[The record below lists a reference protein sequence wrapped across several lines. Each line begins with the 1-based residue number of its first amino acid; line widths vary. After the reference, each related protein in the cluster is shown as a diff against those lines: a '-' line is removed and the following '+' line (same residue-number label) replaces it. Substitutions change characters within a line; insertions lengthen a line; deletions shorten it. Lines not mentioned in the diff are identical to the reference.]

1 MNLLQSFVELPAPI
15 MASVTA
21 LIVGAAIFGVN
32 WLIVRVPLLKFL
44 ANYAQEWGV
53 LIAAALIMW
62 FQNVVPDIYA
72 AIAIHAVELVLA
84 IIAVFSALRAYAK
97 VRGVKGF
104 TQ

>member
-15 MASVTA
+15 VASVTA
-21 LIVGAAIFGVN
+21 LIVGAVIFGVN

-44 ANYAQEWGV
+44 ANYAQEWGIV
-53 LIAAALIMW
+53 IAAALIMW
-62 FQNVVPDIYA
+62 FQSTVPDIYA

-84 IIAVFSALRAYAK
+84 IIAVFSTLHTLAAS
-97 VRGVKGF
+97 RGVKGF